1 MSARAFPGPVSAA
14 GRLLSRRGGLAIA
27 CYLLAV
33 LVWLVLGCVNFA
45 ADAAARANG
54 SLAEESLPLSGL
66 QLVDLAPGEDGWY
79 TTTSGDPQIIL
90 EDVSDQVVRTLSYRA
105 EFDAEPREM
114 CLYYTTAAGEPYSQD
129 KRVFPTMG
137 EDGSYIY
144 TLPRTTIVSLRLDP
158 CSPDANTPVT
168 VQFEGDAITLNAA
181 DALPSGLAYWL
192 PSWYQLFCFVLYPA
206 LAAAIVSWLWA
217 LWREIRA
224 RRKG

>member
-1 MSARAFPGPVSAA
+1 MKTALRQFFA
-14 GRLLSRRGGLAIA
+14 RRGAIPAA
-27 CYLLAV
+27 CYLLTLAG
-33 LVWLVLGCVNFA
+33 WLVLGAWNFGS
-45 ADAAARANG
+45 DALSRARG
-54 SLAEESLPLSGL
+54 TLTEQQLSLSAF
-66 QLVDLAPGEDGWY
+66 QLVDLQGEGDGY
-79 TTTSGDPQIIL
+79 VSTSGDPQIIL
-90 EDVSDQVVRTLSYRA
+90 EDVSDRVVRTLSYRA

-129 KRVFPTMG
+129 KRVFPTVG

-168 VQFEGDAITLNAA
+168 VQFKGDAITLNAA

-192 PSWYQLFCFVLYPA
+192 PSWYQMFCFVLYPA
-206 LAAAIVSWLWA
+206 LAGAILSWMRA
-217 LWREIRA
+217 LWVEIRA

>member
-1 MSARAFPGPVSAA
+1 MKTALRQFFARLG
-14 GRLLSRRGGLAIA
+14 AIPAA
-27 CYLLAV
+27 CYLLTLAG
-33 LVWLVLGCVNFA
+33 WLVLGAWNFGS
-45 ADAAARANG
+45 DAMARAG
-54 SLAEESLPLSGL
+54 GTLTEQQLSLSAF
-66 QLVDLAPGEDGWY
+66 QLVDLQGEGDGY
-79 TTTSGDPQIIL
+79 VSISGDPQIIL
-90 EDVSDQVVRTLSYRA
+90 EDVSDRVVRTLSYRA

>member
-1 MSARAFPGPVSAA
+1 MKTALRQFFA
-14 GRLLSRRGGLAIA
+14 RRGAIPAA
-27 CYLLAV
+27 CYLLTLAG
-33 LVWLVLGCVNFA
+33 WLVLGAWNFGS
-45 ADAAARANG
+45 DAVARAG
-54 SLAEESLPLSGL
+54 GTLTEQQLSLSAF
-66 QLVDLAPGEDGWY
+66 QLVDLQGEGDGY
-79 TTTSGDPQIIL
+79 VSTSGDPQIIL

-129 KRVFPTMG
+129 KRVFPMMG

-206 LAAAIVSWLWA
+206 LAGAILSWLRA
-217 LWREIRA
+217 LWREIRT

>member
-1 MSARAFPGPVSAA
+1 MKTALRQFFARLG
-14 GRLLSRRGGLAIA
+14 AIPAA
-27 CYLLAV
+27 CYLLTLAG
-33 LVWLVLGCVNFA
+33 WLVLGAWNFGS
-45 ADAAARANG
+45 DAVARAG
-54 SLAEESLPLSGL
+54 GTLTEQQLSLSAF
-66 QLVDLAPGEDGWY
+66 QLVDLQGEGDGY
-79 TTTSGDPQIIL
+79 VSTSGDPQIIL
-90 EDVSDQVVRTLSYRA
+90 EDVSDRVVRTLSYRA

-129 KRVFPTMG
+129 KRVFPTVG

-192 PSWYQLFCFVLYPA
+192 PSWYQMFCFVLYPA
-206 LAAAIVSWLWA
+206 LAGAILSWMRA
-217 LWREIRA
+217 LWVEIRD

>member
-1 MSARAFPGPVSAA
+1 MKTALRKFFA
-14 GRLLSRRGGLAIA
+14 RRGAIPAA
-27 CYLLAV
+27 CYLLTLAG
-33 LVWLVLGCVNFA
+33 WLVLGAWNFGS
-45 ADAAARANG
+45 DAVARAG
-54 SLAEESLPLSGL
+54 GTLTEQQLSLSAF
-66 QLVDLAPGEDGWY
+66 QLVDLQGEGDGY
-79 TTTSGDPQIIL
+79 VSTSGDPQIIL